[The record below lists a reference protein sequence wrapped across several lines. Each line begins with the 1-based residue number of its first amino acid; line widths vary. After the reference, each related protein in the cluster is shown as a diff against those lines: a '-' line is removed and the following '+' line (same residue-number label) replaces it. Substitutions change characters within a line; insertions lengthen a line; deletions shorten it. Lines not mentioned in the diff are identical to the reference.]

1 MKALFAIMA
10 LVILSASTGRARS
23 DELKSSALRPE
34 HDIYEAVLR
43 WRLDA
48 NPLRRNARCYVYIA
62 NGHTAGLA
70 ARLTE
75 YRIIVRAGAPDAK
88 PPSDRWY
95 WIRLGQV
102 RAERA
107 SLMLEDHKHG
117 VRALDLVK
125 KAGRWQVVV
134 DEAFILH

>member
-10 LVILSASTGRARS
+10 VVLLSASTGRARS
-23 DELKSSALRPE
+23 EELKSSALRTE

-48 NPLRRNARCYVYIA
+48 NPLPRNARCYVYIA

-102 RAERA
+102 RPQRA
-107 SLMLEDHKHG
+107 SLMLEDHKQG

-134 DEAFILH
+134 DEPFILH